1 MSLNRRVLI
10 TGSAAAMAAPAL
22 LRSASQAEAQTVV
35 PPMDQAPAFYRYK
48 VGDITVTAIN
58 DGYGERPLEG
68 FIRNADLAD
77 VKKVAEE
84 AFFPKD
90 KVRIS
95 FTTLAF
101 QTGGKTVLID
111 TGNGDS
117 GAPTTGQ
124 WMRNFKAAGF
134 DPAKVDTVIISHFH
148 GDHINGLRLKDG
160 TAVFPNAEILVGGT
174 EWDFWM
180 DDTKMNAAPDAM
192 KGAFQNVRRVF
203 APVAKDVKKYNAGQE
218 VAKGI
223 TAVPTY
229 GHTPGHMSFAIASG
243 NDTLMVMSDVTNHPA
258 LFVKK
263 PDWSAIFDM
272 DADAA
277 RATRRK
283 VLDQV
288 AADKMQVAFY
298 HAPFPATGFIVRD
311 GNGFELV
318 PVQWS

>member
-1 MSLNRRVLI
+1 MSLNRRVLL
-10 TGSAAAMAAPAL
+10 TASAAAMAAPAL
-22 LRSASQAEAQTVV
+22 LRSASPAEAQTVV

-90 KVRIS
+90 KVRIT

-180 DDTKMNAAPDAM
+180 DDTKMNAAPDGM
-192 KGAFQNVRRVF
+192 KGAFQGVRRVF
-203 APVAKDVKKYNAGQE
+203 GPVAKDVKKYNAGQE

-229 GHTPGHMSFAIASG
+229 GHTPGH
-243 NDTLMVMSDVTNHPA
+243 L
-258 LFVKK
+258 
-263 PDWSAIFDM
+263 
-272 DADAA
+272 
-277 RATRRK
+277 
-283 VLDQV
+283 
-288 AADKMQVAFY
+288 
-298 HAPFPATGFIVRD
+298 
-311 GNGFELV
+311 
-318 PVQWS
+318 